1 MTFPRRPPAT
11 VLVIA
16 GFVLGAPR
24 AAEAAGPKL
33 ELSSRATRVDDVE
46 PPEAAPPPAETVPP
60 PAEPAPPP
68 AEPAPPPAEPAP
80 PPDDGGGFQIDDET
94 ADEDLSD
101 VETVETVAPS
111 EDAPPPETPPE
122 DEGNWSFEVTDL
134 TEDEAAL
141 AKELEVEKVE
151 VKGAKGTVVGTLKDS
166 VSGEPLVGAQ
176 VEAVGT
182 KFKTKTGLDGSYTL
196 DLPPGT
202 YEVRFRY
209 DTSQPLR
216 VSQVVV
222 EKDKTQTISRDLVP
236 LAGAGETVKVE
247 AEMNRESEGARLLQR
262 KDSAAARDLMSR
274 DEISKSGG
282 GSTSSVA
289 RRIVGSTV
297 IGGRFL
303 FIRGLGHRYGNTL
316 FDGARVPSP
325 EPELRTVPLD
335 IFPSGALSAIN
346 IQKTFTPDVPGDFVG
361 GSTQLESREVP
372 DELVVELGAEVGANT
387 ATTGRNM
394 VTNGA
399 FPLPD
404 AFGFGNLPRALPGA
418 IPRDAA
424 VQRNLLD
431 ENFQPLYTSDDIE
444 RLGEA
449 MYTDTRVR
457 RGSQAPP
464 NFGFKATAGW
474 GKDLGHDGS
483 RIGFLAAA
491 SFRNKHQTLRESL
504 RLYGVSNDT
513 LQTDAP
519 QVSYE
524 SFKTTYNSAWSTI
537 GLVKGRI
544 TRNHRLSL
552 LGLYSRDADDETREL
567 RGTAIPVAG
576 QARLINTRLRYV
588 MRSVLLTRLG
598 GEHVFPNAKKLKV
611 DWFGSYAQARRDD
624 PAIRDML
631 FQDSSTPPSGIYRLD
646 ATNGGGKQLFLDLVD
661 DTESGAANLTLPFK
675 QWKQLDS
682 KFKVGVWIEGKQR
695 TFATRRFAFQPI
707 SGLAPEDIPTGTD
720 NIINDSRI
728 GGGTPT
734 DVAQPFFLNE
744 TTRPLDNYTAGQ
756 EVYATYAMLELPLVR
771 WFTIAGGARFEA
783 SRMRVDPFDPFA
795 QAGDMPNAMLD
806 DGRTRLDDNDVLPA
820 ASLIFKPTDKMNVRL
835 SGTRTLARPE
845 FRELAPFEFQDFV
858 GGIAVIGNPALVT
871 TRVWNADLRWEWFPT
886 AAEVVSASV
895 FYKWFD
901 DPIERVAQPRANGF
915 SSFRNADAAQNVGLE
930 LEARKNLEFIGRA
943 LKHFSIGANFAY
955 IYSRVR
961 LRGRC
966 DPDNDASCD
975 PMSPEARDVST
986 SRERPLQGQSPFVV
1000 NAYLDYDNDKSG
1012 TSARLLYNA
1021 FGRRIDQVMG
1031 LGAPDIYEEAQHQF
1045 DFVFGQKVYKEL
1057 ALSLAV
1063 ENIANWPIRLTQGPD
1078 RAITYLTWPGTT
1090 FTLGL
1095 SWKY

>member
-80 PPDDGGGFQIDDET
+80 PPDDGGGFEIEDET

-111 EDAPPPETPPE
+111 EDAPPPETPSE

-372 DELVVELGAEVGANT
+372 DELVVELSADLAANT
-387 ATTGRNM
+387 ATTGRNY

-399 FPLPD
+399 FPGPD
-404 AFGFGNLPRALPGA
+404 GIAFGNLPRALPGP
-418 IPRDAA
+418 IPRDRP
-424 VQRNLLD
+424 VERTLQNEDFQRVYTD
-431 ENFQPLYTSDDIE
+431 EQIE
-444 RLGEA
+444 DFGES

-457 RGSQAPP
+457 SADRAPP
-464 NFGFKATAGW
+464 NYGLGATVGW
-474 GKDLGHDGS
+474 GKDLGHQGS
-483 RIGFLAAA
+483 RFGILAAA
-491 SFRNKHQTLRESL
+491 TYKNAHQSDRAQLRM
-504 RLYGVSNDT
+504 YGLGSSVEGEPED
-513 LQTDAP
+513 LA
-519 QVSYE
+519 
-524 SFKTTYNSAWSTI
+524 TTTTWDGIRSTHSVAWSTV

-544 TRNHRLSL
+544 TKNHRLSL
-552 LGLYSRDADDETREL
+552 LGFYSRDADDETRSL
-567 RGTAIPVAG
+567 QGSVSSTGLAVPVSSS
-576 QARLINTRLRYV
+576 RLRYV

-598 GEHVFPNAKKLKV
+598 GEHVFPKAKDLKI

-624 PAIRDML
+624 PAIREM
-631 FQDSSTPPSGIYRLD
+631 FFVDSSANPGALVSSP
-646 ATNGGGKQLFLDLVD
+646 TNGSGRQTFLDLLD
-661 DTESGAANLTLPFK
+661 HTESGAANLTIPFK
-675 QWKQLDS
+675 QWMQLDS
-682 KFKVGVWIEGKQR
+682 KVKIGAWVEGKQR
-695 TFATRRFAFQPI
+695 DFGVRRFIFSSV
-707 SGLAPEDIPTGTD
+707 SGRQIPPGTG
-720 NIINDSRI
+720 NIINDGNI
-728 GGGTPT
+728 GGGSPQDSDLYFLQELTTPQ
-734 DVAQPFFLNE
+734 DSYRA
-744 TTRPLDNYTAGQ
+744 DQ
-756 EVYATYAMLELPLVR
+756 EIYATYAMLELPFVR
-771 WFTIAGGARFEA
+771 WFRIAGGARFEA
-783 SRMRVDPFDPFA
+783 SRIAVQAYDPFA
-795 QAGDMPNAMLD
+795 ATALGMQEPLPGAG
-806 DGRTRLDDNDVLPA
+806 LDDNDVLPA
-820 ASLIFKPTDKMNVRL
+820 LSLIFSPTSKMNVRF

-845 FRELAPFEFQDFV
+845 FRELAPFQFTDFA
-858 GGIAVIGNPALVT
+858 GGFTVLGNTALT
-871 TRVWNADLRWEWFPT
+871 TTKIWNADVRWEWFPSSS
-886 AAEVVSASV
+886 EVVAASV
-895 FYKWFD
+895 FYKDFD
-901 DPIERVAQPRANGF
+901 DPIERVGV
-915 SSFRNADAAQNVGLE
+915 SSGSTPFASWRNAEKAYNVGVE
-930 LEARKNLEFIGRA
+930 LEARKSLEFIGRS
-943 LKHFSIGANFAY
+943 LKNFSAGANFAY

-961 LRGRC
+961 LAPPCVEPG
-966 DPDNDASCD
+966 DDT
-975 PMSPEARDVST
+975 DVCTFADELDIST
-986 SRERPLQGQSPFVV
+986 SRSRPLQGQSPFVV
-1000 NAYLDYDNDKSG
+1000 NVYLDYDNEKSG
-1012 TSARLLYNA
+1012 TTGRLLYNG
-1021 FGRRIDQVMG
+1021 FGRRIDSVMSRG
-1031 LGAPDIYEEAQHQF
+1031 IPDIYEEAQHQF
-1045 DFVFGQKVYKEL
+1045 DFVFEQKVYKEL
-1057 ALSLAV
+1057 ALSLKV
-1063 ENIANWPIRLTQGPD
+1063 ENIANWPARWTMGAD
-1078 RAITYLTWPGTT
+1078 RRIVELWWPGAT
-1090 FTLGL
+1090 FTVGL
-1095 SWKY
+1095 DWKY